1 MSPIFSLDGRR
12 VLVIDASHGV
22 GPAVADTVEAAGA
35 AVLRRDLDG
44 SEPDAWLDGIEE
56 AEGPIDTLIL
66 AAPPVSNKPVLEM
79 TAAEMRAIAEAEM
92 VGPALVMQEAARRM
106 AARGFGRIVVFAS
119 MSAKTGLH
127 HHVAPHAAAKAGLL
141 AFMRVLAAEIAGS
154 GVTANGIATAL
165 FEPQTARMSEEKR
178 SRLLREVPVGR
189 FGRSVEAAHAVLF
202 LLAPDAGYITGE
214 TLNMSGGRFMD

>member
-1 MSPIFSLDGRR
+1 MTAISSLAGRR
-12 VLVIDASHGV
+12 VLVVDAAHGV
-22 GPAVADTVEAAGA
+22 GPDVADAAEAAGA
-35 AVLRRDLDG
+35 AVLRRDPAG
-44 SEPDAWLDGIEE
+44 AEPGAWFDALEA

-66 AAPPVSNKPVLEM
+66 AAPPVSNKPVLDM
-79 TAAEMRAIAEAEM
+79 TADEMRRIAEGEM
-92 VGPALVMQEAARRM
+92 VGPALVMQAAARRM

-141 AFMRVLAAEIAGS
+141 AFMRVLAAETAGS

-165 FEPQTARMSEEKR
+165 FEPQTARMTEEKR
-178 SRLLREVPVGR
+178 TRLLREVPVGR
-189 FGRSVEAAHAVLF
+189 FGRSAEAAHTVLF

-214 TLNMSGGRFMD
+214 TVNMSGGRFMD